1 MDKLKHRILT
11 EGVAL
16 GSDRINV
23 DGFINHRI
31 DTSFMD
37 EIGEEFARRF
47 AGVKVDKILTVEAS
61 GIAIA
66 VSAARYFGFCPVVFA
81 KKAKPNT
88 MNEGVYQAPCMSFTK
103 QTLNEIT
110 VAKKHLSEGENVLI
124 IDDFLAHGEASKA
137 LASIVE
143 MAGAH
148 VAGIGIASKALASI
162 VEMAGA
168 HVAGIGIVISK
179 DFQGGKKALED
190 MGYRVETLASVAE
203 MNDGNIRFAD

>member
-1 MDKLKHRILT
+1 MDKLKKRILE

-88 MNEGVYQAPCMSFTK
+88 MTEGVYQAPCMSFTK
-103 QTLNEIT
+103 QTMNEIT
-110 VAKKHLSEGENVLI
+110 VAKKHLSEGENILI

-143 MAGAH
+143 MAGA
-148 VAGIGIASKALASI
+148 K
-162 VEMAGA
+162 
-168 HVAGIGIVISK
+168 VAGIGIVISK
-179 DFQGGKKALED
+179 DFQGGKKSLED
-190 MGYRVETLASVAE
+190 LGYRVETLASVAE
-203 MNDGNIRFAD
+203 MDNGKIRFAD

>member
-1 MDKLKHRILT
+1 MEKLKKRILE

-88 MNEGVYQAPCMSFTK
+88 MTEGVYQAPCMSFTK

-143 MAGAH
+143 MAGA
-148 VAGIGIASKALASI
+148 K
-162 VEMAGA
+162 
-168 HVAGIGIVISK
+168 VAGIGIVISK
-179 DFQGGKKALED
+179 DFQGGKKSLED

-203 MNDGNIRFAD
+203 MDNGKIRFAD

>member
-1 MDKLKHRILT
+1 MHKERKGMDKLKKRILE

-88 MNEGVYQAPCMSFTK
+88 MTEGVYQAPCMSFTK

-143 MAGAH
+143 MAGA
-148 VAGIGIASKALASI
+148 K
-162 VEMAGA
+162 
-168 HVAGIGIVISK
+168 VAGIGIVISK
-179 DFQGGKKALED
+179 DFQGGKKSLED

-203 MNDGNIRFAD
+203 MDNGKIRFAD

>member
-1 MDKLKHRILT
+1 MDKLKKRILE

-88 MNEGVYQAPCMSFTK
+88 MTEGVYQAPCMSFTK

-143 MAGAH
+143 MAGA
-148 VAGIGIASKALASI
+148 K
-162 VEMAGA
+162 
-168 HVAGIGIVISK
+168 VAGIGIVISK
-179 DFQGGKKALED
+179 DFQGGKKTLED

-203 MNDGNIRFAD
+203 MDNGKIRFAD

>member
-1 MDKLKHRILT
+1 MNEERKGMDKLKKRIME

-88 MNEGVYQAPCMSFTK
+88 MTEGVYQAPCMSFTK

-143 MAGAH
+143 MAGA
-148 VAGIGIASKALASI
+148 K
-162 VEMAGA
+162 
-168 HVAGIGIVISK
+168 VAGIGIVISK
-179 DFQGGKKALED
+179 DFQGGKKSLED

-203 MNDGNIRFAD
+203 MDNGKIRFAD

>member
-1 MDKLKHRILT
+1 MDKLKKRIAE
-11 EGVAL
+11 EGVAV

-37 EIGEEFARRF
+37 EIGEEFAKRF

-66 VSAARYFGFCPVVFA
+66 ISAARYFGFCPVVFA

-88 MNEGVYQAPCMSFTK
+88 MTEGVYTAPCMSFTK

-110 VAKKHLSEGENVLI
+110 VAKKHLKEGENILI
-124 IDDFLAHGEASKA
+124 IDDFLAHGEASRA

-143 MAGAH
+143 TAGAR
-148 VAGIGIASKALASI
+148 
-162 VEMAGA
+162 
-168 HVAGIGIVISK
+168 VAGIGIVISK

-203 MNDGNIRFAD
+203 LEDGNIRFV

>member
-1 MDKLKHRILT
+1 MHKERKGMEKLKKRILE

-143 MAGAH
+143 MAGA
-148 VAGIGIASKALASI
+148 K
-162 VEMAGA
+162 
-168 HVAGIGIVISK
+168 VAGIGIVISK
-179 DFQGGKKALED
+179 DFQGGKKSLED

-203 MNDGNIRFAD
+203 MDNGKIRFAD

>member
-1 MDKLKHRILT
+1 MEKLKKRIME

-16 GSDRINV
+16 SSDRINV

-31 DTSFMD
+31 DTAFMD

-47 AGVKVDKILTVEAS
+47 AGVRVDKILTVEAS

-81 KKAKPNT
+81 KKARPNT
-88 MNEGVYQAPCMSFTK
+88 MVEGAYSARCMSFTK
-103 QTLNEIT
+103 QTENEIT

-143 MAGAH
+143 KAG
-148 VAGIGIASKALASI
+148 GK
-162 VEMAGA
+162 
-168 HVAGIGIVISK
+168 VAGIGIVISK
-179 DFQGGKKALED
+179 DFQGGRKALED
-190 MGYRVETLASVAE
+190 LGYRVEVLAPVAE
-203 MNDGNIRFAD
+203 MDGGKIRFEE

>member
-1 MDKLKHRILT
+1 MDKLKKRIL
-11 EGVAL
+11 EGGEAL
-16 GSDRINV
+16 GFDRINV

-88 MNEGVYQAPCMSFTK
+88 MTEGVYQAPCMSFTK

-143 MAGAH
+143 MAGA
-148 VAGIGIASKALASI
+148 K
-162 VEMAGA
+162 
-168 HVAGIGIVISK
+168 VAGIGIVISK
-179 DFQGGKKALED
+179 DFQGGKKSLED
-190 MGYRVETLASVAE
+190 LGYRVETLASVAE
-203 MNDGNIRFAD
+203 MDNGKIRFAD

>member
-1 MDKLKHRILT
+1 MDKLKDRILT
-11 EGVAL
+11 EGVTV

-66 VSAARYFGFCPVVFA
+66 VSAARYFGYCPVVFA

-88 MNEGVYQAPCMSFTK
+88 MTEGVFTAPCMSFTK
-103 QTLNEIT
+103 QTMNEIT
-110 VAKKHLSEGENVLI
+110 VAKKHLIPGENILI

-143 MAGAH
+143 D
-148 VAGIGIASKALASI
+148 L
-162 VEMAGA
+162 
-168 HVAGIGIVISK
+168 
-179 DFQGGKKALED
+179 
-190 MGYRVETLASVAE
+190 GYRVESLASVAE
-203 MNDGNIRFAD
+203 MDNGRITFAE

>member
-1 MDKLKHRILT
+1 MDKLKKRIME

-47 AGVKVDKILTVEAS
+47 AGVRVDKILTVEAS

-88 MNEGVYQAPCMSFTK
+88 MTEGVYQAPCMSFTK
-103 QTLNEIT
+103 QTMNEIT
-110 VAKKHLSEGENVLI
+110 VAKKHLSEGENILI

-143 MAGAH
+143 MAGA
-148 VAGIGIASKALASI
+148 K
-162 VEMAGA
+162 
-168 HVAGIGIVISK
+168 VAGIGIVISK
-179 DFQGGKKALED
+179 DFQGGKKSLED

-203 MNDGNIRFAD
+203 MDNGKIRFAD

>member
-1 MDKLKHRILT
+1 MHKERKGMDKLKKRILE

-143 MAGAH
+143 MAGA
-148 VAGIGIASKALASI
+148 K
-162 VEMAGA
+162 
-168 HVAGIGIVISK
+168 VAGIGIVISK
-179 DFQGGKKALED
+179 DFQGGKKSLED
-190 MGYRVETLASVAE
+190 LGYRVETLASVAE
-203 MNDGNIRFAD
+203 MDNGKIRFAD

>member
-1 MDKLKHRILT
+1 MDKLKKRIL
-11 EGVAL
+11 EQGIAL

-31 DTSFMD
+31 DTSFLD

-47 AGVKVDKILTVEAS
+47 SGVKVDKILTVEAS

-81 KKAKPNT
+81 KKARPNT
-88 MNEGVYQAPCMSFTK
+88 MTEGAYQAPCMSFTK
-103 QTLNEIT
+103 QTMNEIT
-110 VAKKHLSEGENVLI
+110 VAKKHLSPGESVLI
-124 IDDFLAHGEASKA
+124 IDDFLAHGEAAGA

-143 MAGAH
+143 EAGA
-148 VAGIGIASKALASI
+148 K
-162 VEMAGA
+162 
-168 HVAGIGIVISK
+168 VAGIGIVISK

-190 MGYRVETLASVAE
+190 KGYRVETLASVASLE
-203 MNDGNIRFAD
+203 KGAITFV

>member
-1 MDKLKHRILT
+1 MEKLKKRILE

-47 AGVKVDKILTVEAS
+47 AGVRVDKILTVEAS

-88 MNEGVYQAPCMSFTK
+88 RTEGVYQAPCMSFTK
-103 QTLNEIT
+103 QTMNEIT
-110 VAKKHLSEGENVLI
+110 VAKKHLSEGENILI

-143 MAGAH
+143 MAGA
-148 VAGIGIASKALASI
+148 K
-162 VEMAGA
+162 
-168 HVAGIGIVISK
+168 VAGIGIVISK
-179 DFQGGKKALED
+179 DFQGGKKTLED

-203 MNDGNIRFAD
+203 MDNGKIRFAD